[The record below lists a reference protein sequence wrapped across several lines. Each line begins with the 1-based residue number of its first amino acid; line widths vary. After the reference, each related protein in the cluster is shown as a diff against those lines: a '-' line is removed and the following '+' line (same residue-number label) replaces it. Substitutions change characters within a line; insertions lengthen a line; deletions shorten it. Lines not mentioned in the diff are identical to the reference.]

1 MCFIKINE
9 KGDVDLNKII
19 QSLVKEVVRI
29 EVSGKK
35 LLNGTVVDL
44 GTDVVVIFNGTV
56 FVYIPLHHI
65 QSFEVDK
72 NNEYDIKV
80 PTEFPSI
87 IAEDKNDNLSLRQ
100 IITQAKGNYV
110 ELYVTGGQ
118 PLHGYITT
126 IMDNYFVFDS
136 PVYKRIYISLSHL
149 KWLIPYSK
157 NERPYGL
164 DNNVIPLQLNHKLLA
179 GTFKEQVEKFKNEI
193 VIFNIEGHKSHI
205 GKINNVEEQIVE
217 IQSARNRPV
226 YINIDHIKSVHQV

>member
-110 ELYVTGGQ
+110 ELYVTGDQ
-118 PLHGYITT
+118 PIHGYITT

-179 GTFKEQVEKFKNEI
+179 STFKEQVEKFKNEI

>member
-1 MCFIKINE
+1 MKE

-19 QSLVKEVVRI
+19 QSLVDEVVRI

-35 LLNGTVVDL
+35 LLIGTVVDL
-44 GTDVVVIFNGTV
+44 GTDVIVIFNGAD
-56 FVYIPLHHI
+56 FVYIPLDHI

-80 PTEFPSI
+80 PTEFLSI
-87 IAEDKNDNLSLRQ
+87 IAGEKNEHLSLRQ

-110 ELYVTGGQ
+110 EIYVTGSQ
-118 PLHGYITT
+118 PLHGYITN

-136 PVYKRIYISLSHL
+136 PVYKKIFISLSHL

-164 DNNVIPLQLNHKLLA
+164 DNYVIPLQLNHKSLA
-179 GTFKEQVEKFKNEI
+179 STFEDQVEKFKNEI
-193 VIFNIEGHKSHI
+193 VVFNIEGHKSYI
-205 GKINNVEEQIVE
+205 GKISNVEEQIVE
-217 IQSARNRPV
+217 IQSARNNSV
-226 YINIDHIKSVHQV
+226 YVNIDHIKTVHQV